1 MGGFFSSPEPES
13 SSGPSEV
20 KSPHNSGEWGEI
32 LNSLN
37 DSPKLLVI
45 DFTASWCGPCKMMA
59 PVFAQ
64 LSTEF
69 TDVQFVKIDVD
80 ELKDVAQEFG
90 VRAMPTFVL
99 VKGGRKSMRL
109 LGRRRMSS
117 RTRSASTDEF

>member
-13 SSGPSEV
+13 SSGPSQV
-20 KSPHNSGEWGEI
+20 KSPHNSVEWGEI
-32 LNSLN
+32 FYSLK
-37 DSPKLLVI
+37 DSSKLLVI

-99 VKGGRKSMRL
+99 VKQGKKI
-109 LGRRRMSS
+109 
-117 RTRSASTDEF
+117 DEVVGANKDELKNKINQYR